1 MDNALYEANLRGN
14 PMETLDIYDE
24 LSSKV
29 ENDGDFNEQGSYY
42 TNTPSRPCSYE
53 KSPDSLSLSN
63 IAPHEIFNP
72 LMLPVPKYFE
82 RVVVDAY
89 FYHKCCRSRCI
100 GLILK

>member
-24 LSSKV
+24 LSSKFK
-29 ENDGDFNEQGSYY
+29 NDGDFNEQGSYY

-53 KSPDSLSLSN
+53 KSSDSLSLSN
-63 IAPHEIFNP
+63 IAPYEIFNP

-89 FYHKCCRSRCI
+89 VYHKYCRSRCI
-100 GLILK
+100 SLILR